1 MTAFFRLS
9 KNSTYPLK
17 TILYLLGFSIFG
29 NGAEQ
34 EHYYLVK
41 VQNASMYMS
50 KLKLV
55 VIFIMAPVLL
65 FAQQNDTWDLQRCV
79 TYALDNNISV
89 QQSDIQARLD
99 ALSLK
104 QAKSNQIPTLNMNTQ
119 GGYNFG
125 RSVDPTTNQFTTNR
139 VLFQSYGIQTGV
151 TLFNFFKLQNDI
163 KSKKIAS
170 ESSQADISRAKSDV
184 TLNVAAAY
192 LQYLLSKE
200 QVNIAKGQIEL
211 TTNQLELTKKQV
223 AAGALPELNA
233 AQLSAQLA
241 TDSSTYITNQTTMEQ
256 NKLQL
261 LALLNLSADTPFEV
275 SLPDVDKIPLEPISE
290 LEPGALYKNALNTQ
304 YQQKVDSLKILA
316 AQYAAKSARA
326 AMYPTLSAFG
336 SVGSNYA
343 SSYMTQSGSFP
354 YLDTIGS
361 VNING
366 QNYYTTAQ
374 GQIPVYSKAGYG
386 KQIFDINLSQAIG
399 VTLNIPIFNNRQSRT
414 AWEQAKL
421 NVTNLELQQAQNK
434 QTLQQDIYTAYTN
447 AKSGI
452 EKYNANSKGA
462 SYAQYAYH
470 LAELRYD
477 NGMLSASDYLVQQNN
492 LYTAKIN
499 QVAARYEYIFRLKV
513 LEFYKYNHINL

>member
-1 MTAFFRLS
+1 M
-9 KNSTYPLK
+9 N
-17 TILYLLGFSIFG
+17 
-29 NGAEQ
+29 
-34 EHYYLVK
+34 
-41 VQNASMYMS
+41 
-50 KLKLV
+50 KLKLLAA
-55 VIFIMAPVLL
+55 FLAAPMLI

-89 QQSDIQARLD
+89 KQSDVQARLD
-99 ALSLK
+99 ALNLK
-104 QAKSNQIPTLNMNTQ
+104 QAKSNQIPTLNFNTQ

-139 VLFQSYGIQTGV
+139 VLFQSYSLQTGV
-151 TLFNFFKLQNDI
+151 TLFNFFHLKNDI
-163 KSKKIAS
+163 KSKKIQS
-170 ESSQADISRAKSDV
+170 ESSQADVNRAKSDV

-192 LQYLLSKE
+192 LQYLLAKE
-200 QVNIAKGQIEL
+200 QVNIAEGQIKL
-211 TTNQLELTKKQV
+211 TTNQLDLTKKQV

-233 AQLSAQLA
+233 AQLASQLA
-241 TDSSTYITNQTTMEQ
+241 TDSSTYITNVTTMEQ

-261 LALLNLSADTPFEV
+261 LALLNLSADTHFEV

-290 LEPGALYKNALNTQ
+290 LQPDLLYQHALTTQ

-316 AQYAAKSARA
+316 AKYAAKSAKA
-326 AMYPTLSAFG
+326 SMYPTLSAFG

-354 YLDTIGS
+354 YTDTLGS

-399 VTLNIPIFNNRQSRT
+399 VSLNIPIFNNRQSRT

-421 NVTNLELQQAQNK
+421 NIHNLELQSDLNK

-452 EKYNANSKGA
+452 EKYNADTKGA

-470 LAELRYD
+470 LAELRYE
-477 NGMLSASDYLVQQNN
+477 NGMLSASDYLVSQNN

-499 QVAARYEYIFRLKV
+499 QSAARFEYIFRLKV